1 VIVLLFSQVLTLQE
15 EKDGRGQEF
24 SQGGFLVLLLWG
36 ELEALGLKGLELVS
50 KLRATPVTHP
60 DVDSHEKGLCVKIVE
75 GCSRLESIAPPL
87 FSHRRGWGQVAQEG
101 LLYPEGFR
109 PPAPSRFTRLAGRL
123 RGRLKGG

>member
-1 VIVLLFSQVLTLQE
+1 MRLTQSCGGHGAGEVIVLLFSQVLTLQE

-75 GCSRLESIAPPL
+75 GCSRLESIGVHSTPSF
-87 FSHRRGWGQVAQEG
+87 FSFFTPQG
-101 LLYPEGFR
+101 LR
-109 PPAPSRFTRLAGRL
+109 SSSTGRST
-123 RGRLKGG
+123 GRTLIP